1 MKLKTWVMMNQN
13 IENALPDWA
22 MTMDCSITVCDAQC
36 NIIFMNELSR
46 KTFAHGTS
54 DLIGTNLLQCHNE
67 RSQGIIHWLLTQ
79 GGVNAYTI
87 DKNGVKKLIYQS
99 AWRNDQG
106 EIAGLVELSMV
117 LPAELPHYVRN

>member
-36 NIIFMNELSR
+36 NIMFMNELSR